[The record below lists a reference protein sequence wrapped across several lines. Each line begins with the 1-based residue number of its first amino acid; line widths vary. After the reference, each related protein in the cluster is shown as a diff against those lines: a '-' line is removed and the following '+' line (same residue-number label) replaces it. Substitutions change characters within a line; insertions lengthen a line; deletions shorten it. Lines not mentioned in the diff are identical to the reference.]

1 MSVLD
6 RYLIKEVGASV
17 LGALAVVVLALL
29 GGALYE
35 VLAPLLA
42 RGADPWVVSQY
53 LAFRVPEALVRGA
66 PLAFLFALLL
76 VLSRMGE
83 ESELKAMLAGGVS
96 KLRVLFPLLLLGT
109 LLFVICLAAAD
120 SLVPRSLQQG
130 QNVLRQA
137 VLQKPRALLQPG
149 TRLVDA
155 YGRIV
160 YVGEVSDAG
169 IGQVRV
175 ITAEEILVAE
185 QGRFEQGTLVLS
197 QGMRVTYGGARPR
210 TVARFERATVPLV
223 ELSLEPPGGLFSLTV
238 AELRQ
243 RIAQYRAQGLP
254 YHAELTALHRKWA
267 EPAAVYSFAIFA
279 VGLAFFLLGGSRS
292 LGMLGVVV
300 LTFIYYAT
308 WSVGRIMGEQGVL
321 HPILAAWGPNLLYA
335 LAGLALLRLGKR

>member
-1 MSVLD
+1 MTTLD
-6 RYLIKEVGASV
+6 RYLVREVGASL

-42 RGADPWVVSQY
+42 RGADPLVVSQY
-53 LAFRVPEALVRGA
+53 LAFRVPEALVRGM

-83 ESELKAMLAGGVS
+83 ESELKAMLAGGIP
-96 KLRVLFPLLLLGT
+96 KLRVLFPILLMGT
-109 LLFVICLAAAD
+109 LLFGLAVLAAD

-130 QNVLRQA
+130 QSVLRQA

-149 TRLVDA
+149 SRLVDA

-160 YVGEVSDAG
+160 YVGQVGEGVG
-169 IGQVRV
+169 EVRV
-175 ITAEEILVAE
+175 ITAEEVLIAQ
-185 QGRFEQGTLVLS
+185 QGRFQEGALVLS
-197 QGMRVTYGGARPR
+197 EGLRVTYEGARPR
-210 TVARFERATVPLV
+210 TVARFERAVVPLV

-267 EPAAVYSFAIFA
+267 EPAAVYAFALFA

-308 WSVGRIMGEQGVL
+308 WSVGRIMGEQGVIPPL
-321 HPILAAWGPNLLYA
+321 LAAWGPNLLYA
-335 LAGLALLRLGKR
+335 IAGLVLLRVGRR

>member
-1 MSVLD
+1 MSTLD
-6 RYLIKEVGASV
+6 RYLTREVGASL

-42 RGADPWVVSQY
+42 RGADPLVVSQY
-53 LAFRVPEALVRGA
+53 LAFRVPEALVRGM

-83 ESELKAMLAGGVS
+83 ESELKALLAGGIS
-96 KLRVLFPLLLLGT
+96 KVRVLFPLLLLGT
-109 LLFVICLAAAD
+109 LLFALCLLAAD

-130 QNVLRQA
+130 QNILRQA

-160 YVGEVSDAG
+160 YVGQVHESS
-169 IGQVRV
+169 IGEVRV
-175 ITAEEILVAE
+175 ITAEEVLVAA
-185 QGRFEQGTLVLS
+185 QGRFEEGALILS
-197 QGMRVTYGGARPR
+197 EGLRVTYGGARPR
-210 TVARFERATVPLV
+210 TVAQFERAVVPLV
-223 ELSLEPPGGLFSLTV
+223 ELSLEPPGGLFSLSV

-243 RIAQYRAQGLP
+243 RIAQYKAQGLP
-254 YHAELTALHRKWA
+254 YHAEMTALQRKWA
-267 EPAAVYSFAIFA
+267 EPAAVYAFALFA

-308 WSVGRIMGEQGVL
+308 WSVGRIMGEQGVI
-321 HPILAAWGPNLLYA
+321 PPVLAAWGPNLLYG
-335 LAGLALLRLGKR
+335 LAGLILLQVGRR